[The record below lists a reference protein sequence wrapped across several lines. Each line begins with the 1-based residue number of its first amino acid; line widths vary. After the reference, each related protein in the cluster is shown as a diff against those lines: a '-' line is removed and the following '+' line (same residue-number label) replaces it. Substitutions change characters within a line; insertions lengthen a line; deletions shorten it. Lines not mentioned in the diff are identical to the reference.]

1 MCRCVFMYACV
12 PVYRIR
18 RSTCVGDQVRA
29 QNVLLPVSLW
39 QKYQRGRDHLEGSHG
54 PTQGRHRQWLRLICS
69 VIMSCTLVTPPN
81 VEKTGFFS
89 QLLVGRSSLSICSC
103 VIKSLRDLTAI
114 CLRYINY
121 QDEAVQ
127 KKKTLWSPSTI
138 YLTDK
143 HHSQLS
149 HFTAFYDCLSEPW
162 ENAREH
168 ETSNQGRLRLAGSD
182 SPKWLTPSCISKPS
196 TVLEWGHIM
205 MPALFMRIFTC
216 FSSVK
221 NIPHTQE
228 KIKEC

>member
-127 KKKTLWSPSTI
+127 KKKKHFEAPPLFIS
-138 YLTDK
+138 LTNITAN
-143 HHSQLS
+143 SATSL
-149 HFTAFYDCLSEPW
+149 HFTTACQSLEKMRVNMKRQIKVDC
-162 ENAREH
+162 
-168 ETSNQGRLRLAGSD
+168 D
-182 SPKWLTPSCISKPS
+182 SPAVTHPNDWLPAAFQSRQQSWSGDTSWCPHC
-196 TVLEWGHIM
+196 LWGYSLAS
-205 MPALFMRIFTC
+205 PL
-216 FSSVK
+216 
-221 NIPHTQE
+221 
-228 KIKEC
+228 